1 MVEAALYQDGV
12 RVSTPA
18 SLADTFRELREQQDG
33 MAWIGLARPTE
44 AEILSLAAEFDLHP
58 LAVEDAMEAHQ
69 RPKLERYG
77 DTLFVVLR
85 AARYLDAP
93 EEVDFG
99 ELHVFV
105 GPDFLIT
112 VRHGA
117 APDLSAVRRRME
129 ETPELLK
136 LGPEAVLYA
145 ILDAVVD
152 GYAPVVAGVQNDID
166 EIETEVFRGD
176 PEVSRRIYE
185 LSREM
190 VEFQRATR
198 PLVGMLH
205 GLMAGFAKY
214 GTDEELQRYLRDV
227 ADHVTHTSERVDGFR
242 QALTDILT
250 VNATLVT
257 QQQNAEMRALAEAGF
272 EQNEEIKKISSWAA
286 ILFAPTLV
294 GTIYGMNFE
303 HMPELQ
309 LELRIPL
316 RDRPD
321 GGGLR
326 QFVRDFQAAGLALTT
341 SCRAQFFCGLCSRIG
356 ATIRPPG
363 RHRPGSSSAG
373 EAAGGTAGSWETAA
387 AGAWTRHEAT
397 ARTTRPARG
406 SLPQPGPAP
415 PAVAGAAH
423 PRRPH
428 RAHRMGRRLP
438 PARLP
443 HPGSRVTDMPE
454 LHTRLLADVI
464 ALGSPYPLVLTGG
477 YAVRAHH
484 LINRPSQDLDV
495 ATENPAPMADIA
507 ATLPPA
513 WKQLDVLVRP
523 GRGQE
528 PTRHG
533 VRLCRGRCEAVFGT
547 GESQVADWGVDA
559 PGTGSTSHLCSASPL
574 RGLGT
579 RTVPVSGEAGAIT
592 RFLSRRV

>member
-1 MVEAALYQDGV
+1 MSERRARPDAKNARKSVWRRALTPPTAPPDKPPAPAGSAVPETEPVTIVQAALYRDGV

-18 SLADTFRELREQQDG
+18 TLAETYRELHEQPSG

-44 AEILSLAAEFDLHP
+44 HELLSLASEFDLHP

-77 DTLFVVLR
+77 ETLFVVLR

-105 GPDFLIT
+105 GPDFVIT

-117 APDLSAVRRRME
+117 APDLSAVRHRME
-129 ETPELLK
+129 ESPELLG

-227 ADHVTHTSERVDGFR
+227 ADHVTHTSERVDSFR
-242 QALTDILT
+242 QALADILT

-303 HMPELQ
+303 
-309 LELRIPL
+309 
-316 RDRPD
+316 
-321 GGGLR
+321 
-326 QFVRDFQAAGLALTT
+326 
-341 SCRAQFFCGLCSRIG
+341 
-356 ATIRPPG
+356 
-363 RHRPGSSSAG
+363 
-373 EAAGGTAGSWETAA
+373 
-387 AGAWTRHEAT
+387 
-397 ARTTRPARG
+397 
-406 SLPQPGPAP
+406 
-415 PAVAGAAH
+415 
-423 PRRPH
+423 
-428 RAHRMGRRLP
+428 
-438 PARLP
+438 
-443 HPGSRVTDMPE
+443 DMPE
-454 LHTRLLADVI
+454 LGWSFGYPFAIGLMGVVCVTLYVI
-464 ALGSPYPLVLTGG
+464 FK
-477 YAVRAHH
+477 R
-484 LINRPSQDLDV
+484 R
-495 ATENPAPMADIA
+495 
-507 ATLPPA
+507 
-513 WKQLDVLVRP
+513 
-523 GRGQE
+523 
-528 PTRHG
+528 
-533 VRLCRGRCEAVFGT
+533 
-547 GESQVADWGVDA
+547 DW
-559 PGTGSTSHLCSASPL
+559 L
-574 RGLGT
+574 
-579 RTVPVSGEAGAIT
+579 
-592 RFLSRRV
+592 

>member
-1 MVEAALYQDGV
+1 MSERRARPAAKNSRRSGWRRALPPTQPPKTPGPAPEAREPLPTEIPSVVQAVVYQDGV
-12 RVSTPA
+12 RVSSPA
-18 SLADTFRELREQQDG
+18 GLADTYRELREQPSG

-44 AEILSLAAEFDLHP
+44 GELLSLADEFDLHP

-93 EEVDFG
+93 EEVEFG

-105 GPDFLIT
+105 GPDFVIT

-117 APDLSAVRRRME
+117 APDLSAVRHRME

-152 GYAPVVAGVQNDID
+152 GYVPVVAGVQNDID
-166 EIETEVFRGD
+166 EIETEVFGGD
-176 PEVSRRIYE
+176 PAVSRRIYE

-294 GTIYGMNFE
+294 GTIYGMNF
-303 HMPELQ
+303 
-309 LELRIPL
+309 
-316 RDRPD
+316 D
-321 GGGLR
+321 
-326 QFVRDFQAAGLALTT
+326 
-341 SCRAQFFCGLCSRIG
+341 S
-356 ATIRPPG
+356 
-363 RHRPGSSSAG
+363 
-373 EAAGGTAGSWETAA
+373 
-387 AGAWTRHEAT
+387 
-397 ARTTRPARG
+397 
-406 SLPQPGPAP
+406 
-415 PAVAGAAH
+415 
-423 PRRPH
+423 
-428 RAHRMGRRLP
+428 
-438 PARLP
+438 
-443 HPGSRVTDMPE
+443 MPE
-454 LHTRLLADVI
+454 LH
-464 ALGSPYPLVLTGG
+464 
-477 YAVRAHH
+477 
-484 LINRPSQDLDV
+484 
-495 ATENPAPMADIA
+495 
-507 ATLPPA
+507 
-513 WKQLDVLVRP
+513 W
-523 GRGQE
+523 
-528 PTRHG
+528 
-533 VRLCRGRCEAVFGT
+533 
-547 GESQVADWGVDA
+547 
-559 PGTGSTSHLCSASPL
+559 
-574 RGLGT
+574 GLGY
-579 RTVPVSGEAGAIT
+579 PFAIGLMGVVC
-592 RFLSRRV
+592 LSLYVIFKRRDWL

>member
-1 MVEAALYQDGV
+1 MSERRSRPAPRNPLRPVWRRSRPQERTAEREPAVPPAATPEPPAPEPVSVVQAALYRDGV
-12 RVSTPA
+12 RVSSPDT
-18 SLADTFRELREQQDG
+18 LAETYRELRERPSG
-33 MAWIGLARPTE
+33 MAWIGLARPTD
-44 AEILSLAAEFDLHP
+44 AELLSLAAEFDLHP

-105 GPDFLIT
+105 GPDFVIT

-117 APDLSAVRRRME
+117 APDLSAVRHRME
-129 ETPELLK
+129 DSPELLA

-242 QALTDILT
+242 QALADILT

-272 EQNEEIKKISSWAA
+272 AQNEELKKISSWAA

-303 HMPELQ
+303 HMPELDWSFGYPFAIG
-309 LELRIPL
+309 LMGLVCVSLYVVFKR
-316 RDRPD
+316 RDW
-321 GGGLR
+321 L
-326 QFVRDFQAAGLALTT
+326 
-341 SCRAQFFCGLCSRIG
+341 
-356 ATIRPPG
+356 
-363 RHRPGSSSAG
+363 
-373 EAAGGTAGSWETAA
+373 
-387 AGAWTRHEAT
+387 
-397 ARTTRPARG
+397 
-406 SLPQPGPAP
+406 
-415 PAVAGAAH
+415 
-423 PRRPH
+423 
-428 RAHRMGRRLP
+428 
-438 PARLP
+438 
-443 HPGSRVTDMPE
+443 
-454 LHTRLLADVI
+454 
-464 ALGSPYPLVLTGG
+464 
-477 YAVRAHH
+477 
-484 LINRPSQDLDV
+484 
-495 ATENPAPMADIA
+495 
-507 ATLPPA
+507 
-513 WKQLDVLVRP
+513 
-523 GRGQE
+523 
-528 PTRHG
+528 
-533 VRLCRGRCEAVFGT
+533 
-547 GESQVADWGVDA
+547 
-559 PGTGSTSHLCSASPL
+559 
-574 RGLGT
+574 
-579 RTVPVSGEAGAIT
+579 
-592 RFLSRRV
+592 